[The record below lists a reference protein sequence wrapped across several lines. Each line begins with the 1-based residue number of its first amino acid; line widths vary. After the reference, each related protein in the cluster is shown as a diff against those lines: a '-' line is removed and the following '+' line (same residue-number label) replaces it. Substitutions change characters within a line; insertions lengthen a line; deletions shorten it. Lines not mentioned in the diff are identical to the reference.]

1 MADNEQNINKEP
13 ATNATD
19 SVKTQLNDNQQNVL
33 VQDKNAGMP
42 DKTTDA
48 LKYRIVTMRELMAT
62 ELPKREWIVFPFI
75 PEKSVCMLYASR
87 GLGKTFVGLTIAL
100 GVASGKNVMNFDITK
115 THRVVYIDGEMSAVE
130 LKERLNALATGLGI
144 GDGANDNLQI
154 LTSDLQPMPLPNL
167 GIPDGQKSIMNM
179 LVKADLIIL
188 DNLSVLCSYGREN
201 EAESWA
207 PMQRWLIDLKRRGKS
222 VLIIDH
228 AGKNGDNRGTSKKQ
242 DMVDSVLKL
251 RTPGNHNP
259 KDGASF
265 IMVFDKSRG
274 ICGDAVADCEARL
287 VDNPNGDGLIWQI
300 SDHVPRAM
308 QKKSQ
313 DFDMQRQAQELKQ
326 QGKTVREIGDIL
338 GCSKTKAAELAKEP
352 TPPYNNPENH
362 EPVSAFPTK
371 NVEQL
376 EKDRM
381 MQTLKDNPYLGG

>member
-228 AGKNGDNRGTSKKQ
+228 AGKNGD
-242 DMVDSVLKL
+242 SVLKL

>member
-1 MADNEQNINKEP
+1 
-13 ATNATD
+13 
-19 SVKTQLNDNQQNVL
+19 
-33 VQDKNAGMP
+33 
-42 DKTTDA
+42 
-48 LKYRIVTMRELMAT
+48 
-62 ELPKREWIVFPFI
+62 
-75 PEKSVCMLYASR
+75 
-87 GLGKTFVGLTIAL
+87 
-100 GVASGKNVMNFDITK
+100 
-115 THRVVYIDGEMSAVE
+115 MSAVE
-130 LKERLNALATGLGI
+130 LKERLNALAIGLGI
-144 GDGANDNLQI
+144 RDGANDNLQI
-154 LTSDLQPMPLPNL
+154 LTNDLQSIPLPNL
-167 GIPDGQKSIMNM
+167 GVQEGQKAITKM
-179 LVKADLIIL
+179 LDNADLVIL

-251 RTPGNHNP
+251 RTPRDHNQ

-300 SDHVPRAM
+300 SDHVPGAM

-313 DFDMQRQAQELKQ
+313 DFDMRRQAQELKQ
-326 QGKTVREIGDIL
+326 QGKTVREIGDVL
-338 GCSKTKAAELAKEP
+338 GCSKTKAAELVKEP
-352 TPPYNNPENH
+352 ITPCSNQEIY
-362 EPVSAFPTK
+362 EPVSTPSIK

-381 MQTLKDNPYLGG
+381 IQKLKANPYLGV

>member
-13 ATNATD
+13 ATNVTD
-19 SVKTQLNDNQQNVL
+19 SLKTQLNDNQQNAL
-33 VQDKNAGMP
+33 LQDKNAYAP

-48 LKYRIVTMRELMAT
+48 PKYRIVTMRELMAT

-313 DFDMQRQAQELKQ
+313 DFDMRRQAQELKQ